1 MQKSRIKTATKYV
14 LLTLYLCITG
24 YPIVWMCISSF
35 KSNSEYYANPWGF
48 PKVWQFENFAKAWH
62 MGIQDYLVNS
72 LIITVATVLVVL
84 ALSSMLAFFVARR
97 PFKGSQLILS
107 LFLAG
112 MLIPVHSTL
121 IPIFIIEKNLGIL
134 NSFFG
139 LLFPYI
145 AFSLPVAIFL
155 LHGYYVQV
163 PFELEEAGII
173 DGCSL
178 LQIYRKIFVP
188 LSKPV
193 FATVA
198 ILTALGAWNEFI
210 YALVLISKESLKTL
224 PIGLMSFKGMFTVD
238 YAVMSAALV
247 ISAAPIIVLYIS
259 MSERITQGMIAGAVK
274 G

>member
-1 MQKSRIKTATKYV
+1 MQRSLIKRSIMYT
-14 LLTLYLCITG
+14 LLFLYLGITG
-24 YPIVWMCISSF
+24 YPIVWMFISSF
-35 KSNSEYYANPWGF
+35 KSNSEYYANPWGL
-48 PKVWQFENFAKAWH
+48 PTVWHVENFTQAWQ

-72 LIITVATVLVVL
+72 VVITVVTVLCVL
-84 ALSSMLAFFVARR
+84 VLSSMVAFFLARR
-97 PFKGSQLILS
+97 PFKGTKVILG
-107 LFLAG
+107 LFLMG
-112 MLIPVHSTL
+112 MLIPIHSTL

-134 NSFFG
+134 NSFIG

-155 LHGYYVQV
+155 LYGYYEQV
-163 PFELEEAGII
+163 PYELEEAGII

-178 LQIYRKIFVP
+178 FQIYRKIFLP

-247 ISAAPIIVLYIS
+247 ISAFPIIILYIL
-259 MSERITQGMIAGAVK
+259 MSDRITQGMIAGAVK